1 MDKSNK
7 LDKDNKISD
16 NKNIKSSDISRT
28 NGHNTSGSD
37 IETNPLILCP
47 FGFYN
52 YISYMLPHPD
62 YPDNL
67 DMY

>member
-1 MDKSNK
+1 MNN

-16 NKNIKSSDISRT
+16 NKIIKLS
-28 NGHNTSGSD
+28 N
-37 IETNPLILCP
+37 IETKPLILCP
-47 FGFYN
+47 FGFYPN
-52 YISYMLPHPD
+52 ITYLMPHPN